1 MASLNLTRD
10 RQLLRRCFRF
20 LRPFRRY
27 VLGIYLLMLLINLV
41 NVAVPQVI
49 RAVVDDGIVAE
60 NVGFVAWAVLGLLGI
75 TAVKGLFIY
84 FQGIWTEISSQGVAY
99 NVRNAVQR
107 QLTRLSFAF
116 HDQTEAGQILSR
128 TLQDVERIR
137 FLTGRAVL
145 RLIEGTVQLIL
156 TAAILV
162 WMNRNLGLLILLML
176 PLLFHR
182 AYHFGRHFRPLSIKL
197 QNQLGVLTTRLEQNL
212 RGAIVVKAFAQETA
226 EIDKFV
232 VENERWFQLSA
243 ESARI
248 QAVNA
253 PMLDLIAN
261 AGTVFILWYG
271 GWLTIQGELT
281 LGELIAFTTYLAQL
295 VRPIRLMGRI
305 IPILAIAASA
315 AERIFEILDA
325 KPDVVDSPN
334 AQSLPTVQGHVRFE
348 EVSFSYQAGYD
359 VLSEIDFAAQPGQVV
374 ALLGA
379 TGSGKSTIIN
389 LVARFYDPTNG
400 RLTLD
405 NHDLRDIP
413 LHDLRRH
420 IGMVMQDSILFAASV
435 RDNIAFGQ
443 PDASEADIIQAAKDA
458 QAHEF
463 ISQMSEGYETLVG
476 ERGVTLS
483 GGQKQRLAIARA
495 LLTNPRILILDDATA
510 SVDTRTEQ
518 LIQQALTRLMAG
530 RTTFV
535 IAHRLST
542 VRRAD
547 LILVLENGRIAARGT
562 HEELLAGSS
571 LYREVYEL
579 QLQKEM
585 PSLERDGIS
594 TATP

>member
-1 MASLNLTRD
+1 MTSMGDLY
-10 RQLLRRCFRF
+10 LLRRCFSY
-20 LRPFRRY
+20 LRPFRAY
-27 VLGIYLLMLLINLV
+27 VWGIYGLMVAINLINVAIPQFIRSIVDQGIIAQDLALV
-41 NVAVPQVI
+41 
-49 RAVVDDGIVAE
+49 G
-60 NVGFVAWAVLGLLGI
+60 WMVLGLLSI

-84 FQGIWTEISSQGVAY
+84 LQGIWTEISSQGVAY
-99 NVRNAVQR
+99 DLRNAVQR
-107 QLTRLSFAF
+107 QLTRLSFSF

-145 RLIEGTVQLIL
+145 RLVEGSVQLVL
-156 TAAILV
+156 TAIVLI
-162 WMNRNLGLLILLML
+162 WMNRNLGLLILLTL

-197 QNQLGVLTTRLEQNL
+197 QNQLAVLTTRLEQNL

-243 ESARI
+243 LSARI
-248 QAVNA
+248 QAFNA

-271 GWLTIQGELT
+271 GWLTIQGSLS

-315 AERIFEILDA
+315 AERIFEILDTE
-325 KPDVVDSPN
+325 PDVVDLPN
-334 AQSLPTVQGHVRFE
+334 AAPLTEVYGHLCFE
-348 EVSFSYQAGYD
+348 DVAFGYRD
-359 VLSEIDFAAQPGQVV
+359 EHLVLEGIDFTARPGQVI

-379 TGSGKSTIIN
+379 TGSGKSTIVN

-405 NHDLRDIP
+405 GRDLREIS
-413 LHDLRRH
+413 LYDLRRQ

-435 RDNIAFGQ
+435 RENIAFGE
-443 PDASEADIIQAAKDA
+443 PDASQEAVVQAAKDA
-458 QAHEF
+458 QAHDF
-463 ISQMSEGYETLVG
+463 ISTMPDGYDTRVG

-518 LIQQALTRLMAG
+518 RIQQALNRLMAG

-542 VRRAD
+542 VRCAD
-547 LILVLENGRIAARGT
+547 LILVLQNGRIAAHGT
-562 HEELLAGSS
+562 HETLLADSE

-579 QLQKEM
+579 QLQREV
-585 PSLERDGIS
+585 SS
-594 TATP
+594 VAV